1 MILLIGESHEDGAV
15 RRAAPGLLY
24 RAEIQTENIQENRL
38 FSSLDLKLPIKR
50 NIFRII
56 NSLINYTN
64 GNLLFKK
71 NFVFRN
77 RQKSFFFWSVVNFSG
92 Y

>member
-38 FSSLDLKLPIKR
+38 FSSLDLTYQL
-50 NIFRII
+50 
-56 NSLINYTN
+56 
-64 GNLLFKK
+64 KK
-71 NFVFRN
+71 I
-77 RQKSFFFWSVVNFSG
+77 
-92 Y
+92 YLE